1 MAKNTS
7 TSKAKTKTSKKPA
20 TAARTSAKTST
31 KNVSA
36 KEVKTTRPAAKSVEA
51 SKPSVSKV
59 TITKAR
65 RGLRVKVPRVSLGRA
80 SAVTSAQLRKMN
92 LLSAV
97 ALAVLAAIAG
107 AFMKLNS
114 YSVTV
119 GHVTKDALRSAQNTA
134 FAPAQSA
141 VFDVR
146 IVWLVA
152 GILALA
158 AVIAVLRATKLRAYE
173 RRSLD
178 AKVMPW
184 RWLDLGLTGALM
196 LELVALLSGMQEL
209 QSLKMLG
216 ILVGAAA
223 VLAWF
228 AERSNAARVSSKAQ
242 FIAAALVGIVPF
254 LIVAGYLFWTEV
266 FGMVRLPWYVYAAYV
281 ALLAGYGLIA
291 RNTVRLLKGKID
303 NYLTAE
309 RTYARLG
316 LVTKVAFA
324 VILIVGLLDR

>member
-20 TAARTSAKTST
+20 AAARTTAKNSSN
-31 KNVSA
+31 KIV
-36 KEVKTTRPAAKSVEA
+36 KEVKSTKFAAKTVEP
-51 SKPSVSKV
+51 SKPTASKV

-65 RGLRVKVPRVSLGRA
+65 RGLRVKMPGVSLGRA
-80 SAVTSAQLRKMN
+80 STVTGVQLRKFN
-92 LLSAV
+92 LISAV
-97 ALAVLAAIAG
+97 TLAVLAAVAG
-107 AFMKLNS
+107 AFMKLDS
-114 YSVTV
+114 YTVTV

-158 AVIAVLRATKLRAYE
+158 AVLAVLRATKLRAYE

-184 RWLDLGLTGALM
+184 RWLDLGLSGALM

-228 AERSNAARVSSKAQ
+228 AERANAARVSSKAQ
-242 FIAAALVGIVPF
+242 FVAAALVGVVPF
-254 LIVAGYLFWTEV
+254 LIVASFLFWTEV
-266 FGMVRLPWYVYAAYV
+266 FGMVRLPWYVYGSYV
-281 ALLAGYGLIA
+281 VLLAGYGLIA
-291 RNTVRLLKGKID
+291 RTTMRLLKGKVD
-303 NYLTAE
+303 NYLAAE
-309 RTYARLG
+309 RSYARLG
-316 LVTKVAFA
+316 LLTKVAFA
-324 VILIVGLLDR
+324 VVLIVGLLDR

>member
-20 TAARTSAKTST
+20 AAVRATAKNST
-31 KNVSA
+31 NKIV
-36 KEVKTTRPAAKSVEA
+36 KEVKSTKPVES
-51 SKPSVSKV
+51 SKPTASKV

-80 SAVTSAQLRKMN
+80 SAVTGVQLRKFN

-97 ALAVLAAIAG
+97 TLAVLAAVAG
-107 AFMKLNS
+107 AFMKLDS
-114 YSVTV
+114 YTVSV
-119 GHVTKDALRSAQNTA
+119 GHVTKDALRSAQNTV

-158 AVIAVLRATKLRAYE
+158 SVIAVLRATKLRAYE

-196 LELVALLSGMQEL
+196 LELVALLSGMQVM

-216 ILVGAAA
+216 ILVGVAA

-228 AERSNAARVSSKAQ
+228 AERAHAARVSSKAQ
-242 FIAAALVGIVPF
+242 FVAAAVVGVVPF

-266 FGMVRLPWYVYAAYV
+266 FGMVRLPWYVYAAYAV
-281 ALLAGYGLIA
+281 LLVGYGLIA
-291 RNTVRLLKGKID
+291 RNTMRLLKGKID

-309 RTYARLG
+309 RSYARLG
-316 LVTKVAFA
+316 LLTKVAFA
-324 VILIVGLLDR
+324 VVLIVGLLDR